1 MRKNKALLKRA
12 ASLFTAFV
20 MLAGSATYAQEE
32 QTSQEVLS
40 QEMLS
45 ESSSELSEE
54 LVNGTDPEILE
65 LTSETITES
74 IEEQTQEA
82 ESESTQEQ
90 TQEAE
95 SESTQEQ
102 TQEAESES
110 TQEQT
115 QEAESE
121 STQEQTQETASESI
135 EEQTQETVNENLP
148 ELVQESNSED
158 ETTECS
164 TDAFVDS
171 TDEDM
176 DSDIYE
182 IGDEFLKTFSFDMI
196 VDRNPIYLGMAGIST
211 ATGNY
216 YDQLDATSKR
226 IYNAIYEANKSSA
239 STAKM
244 KLNLTKIFENQKVT
258 KGTNGKAVYSEE
270 TKQAIFAW
278 LGSYVTPAYLALTYD
293 HPELVW
299 LSGAKYTI
307 GYSVYTPWFEEGET
321 SIITD
326 LELAGSTFTITPTK
340 DTGAL
345 TASNVNPLFDGTKSQ
360 IDAMLPAN
368 ATTYD
373 KVKAVHDKICSMVS
387 YENNMQNIGNPYYQ
401 TPYSL
406 YYDADGDGKIET
418 VCAGYAKMM
427 KLQCNKYGIPCVL
440 VTGVTDSGEYHMWNY
455 IQMENGVWYAVDA
468 TWDDQSTT
476 MYDFFLVGSET
487 YSSAAFGTK
496 KFGNT
501 HIPSG
506 KWTTSADCVFLYPV
520 FSQTAY
526 AGQNTVTSKNGLLK
540 DSDGVWRY
548 YTNNQVDTSY
558 TGFAASGSDQ
568 VYLINGV
575 QNTSYSGLIYNGG
588 NWYYVQKGV
597 RNTAYSGLSV
607 YNGSWYYVKGGTAD
621 WSYTGL
627 AQYNGV
633 WYYVRQGSVD
643 WEYTGLCQYDT
654 IWFYI
659 KNGALDW
666 NYTGLCQH
674 SGVWYYITKG
684 QVNWNY
690 TGSCIYNG
698 KSYYV
703 EKGVLNWKY
712 NSTAVYSSAS
722 YTADLMNV
730 ALSQYQAE
738 EVTVDETNIYSADT
752 EPEST
757 QTEEQESHEAEELN
771 ETETFET
778 EEQTQEQTEESVSQ
792 TEVAVQEESTVQYS
806 LLERIEEY
814 LIKFITYIVK
824 LAAAY
829 IGITL

>member
-90 TQEAE
+90 TQE
-95 SESTQEQ
+95 
-102 TQEAESES
+102 
-110 TQEQT
+110 
-115 QEAESE
+115 
-121 STQEQTQETASESI
+121 TASESI

-182 IGDEFLKTFSFDMI
+182 IGDEFVKTFSFDMI

-244 KLNLTKIFENQKVT
+244 KLNLTRIFENQKVT
-258 KGTNGKAVYSEE
+258 KGANGKAVYSEE

-278 LGSYVTPAYLALTYD
+278 LSSYVTPAYLALTYD

-307 GYSVYTPWFEEGET
+307 GYSVYTPLFESGEI

-340 DTGAL
+340 DTGVL
-345 TASNVNPLFDGTKSQ
+345 TGSKVNPLFDGTKSQ
-360 IDAMLPAN
+360 IDAVLPAN

-455 IQMENGVWYAVDA
+455 VQMENGVWYAVDA
-468 TWDDQSTT
+468 TWDDQSTI

-496 KFGNT
+496 KFVTT

-506 KWTTSADCVFLYPV
+506 KWTTSADCVFSYPILRT
-520 FSQTAY
+520 TAY
-526 AGQNTVTSKNGLLK
+526 KSNISVVQEGLVQNT
-540 DSDGVWRY
+540 DGSWSY
-548 YTNNQVDTSY
+548 YKNNQIDSNY
-558 TGFAASGSDQ
+558 TDLVQCGNDL
-568 VYLINGV
+568 VYIKNGV
-575 QNTSYSGLIYNGG
+575 QNTSFTNLLNIKNK
-588 NWYYVQKGV
+588 WYYVVKGKVDKSYTGLVLYYGTWYYIKKGV
-597 RNTAYSGLSV
+597 LDWNYTGLCLYSGT
-607 YNGSWYYVKGGTAD
+607 WYYVK
-621 WSYTGL
+621 
-627 AQYNGV
+627 
-633 WYYVRQGSVD
+633 
-643 WEYTGLCQYDT
+643 
-654 IWFYI
+654 
-659 KNGALDW
+659 KGALDW
-666 NYTGLCQH
+666 NYTGLCLY
-674 SGVWYYITKG
+674 SGTWYYVKKG
-684 QVNWNY
+684 ALDWNY
-690 TGSCIYNG
+690 TGLCLYSGTWYYVKKGALDWNYTGLCLYGGTWYYVKKGALDWNYTGLCLYGGTWYYVKKGALDWNYTGLCLYGGTWYYVKRGALDWNYTGVCDYYGTTYYIINGVLKWKYSGKVICNG
-698 KSYYV
+698 KTYNV
-703 EKGVLNWKY
+703 VNGV
-712 NSTAVYSSAS
+712 A
-722 YTADLMNV
+722 
-730 ALSQYQAE
+730 
-738 EVTVDETNIYSADT
+738 
-752 EPEST
+752 
-757 QTEEQESHEAEELN
+757 
-771 ETETFET
+771 
-778 EEQTQEQTEESVSQ
+778 
-792 TEVAVQEESTVQYS
+792 
-806 LLERIEEY
+806 
-814 LIKFITYIVK
+814 K
-824 LAAAY
+824 LQMKK
-829 IGITL
+829 

>member
-1 MRKNKALLKRA
+1 
-12 ASLFTAFV
+12 
-20 MLAGSATYAQEE
+20 
-32 QTSQEVLS
+32 
-40 QEMLS
+40 MLS

-90 TQEAE
+90 TQEV
-95 SESTQEQ
+95 
-102 TQEAESES
+102 
-110 TQEQT
+110 
-115 QEAESE
+115 ESE

-182 IGDEFLKTFSFDMI
+182 IGDEFVKTFSFDMI

-387 YENNMQNIGNPYYQ
+387 YENSTQNIGNPYYQ

-712 NSTAVYSSAS
+712 NSAAVYSSAS
-722 YTADLMNV
+722 YTADLMNA

-738 EVTVDETNIYSADT
+738 EITVDETNIYSADT

>member
-90 TQEAE
+90 TQEV
-95 SESTQEQ
+95 
-102 TQEAESES
+102 
-110 TQEQT
+110 
-115 QEAESE
+115 ESE

-182 IGDEFLKTFSFDMI
+182 IGDEFVKTFSFDMI

-387 YENNMQNIGNPYYQ
+387 YENSTQNIGNPYYQ

-778 EEQTQEQTEESVSQ
+778 EEQTQEQTEKSVSQ

-814 LIKFITYIVK
+814 LIKFINYIVK

>member
-12 ASLFTAFV
+12 ASLFTALV

-74 IEEQTQEA
+74 IEEQTQEV

-90 TQEAE
+90 TQEV
-95 SESTQEQ
+95 
-102 TQEAESES
+102 
-110 TQEQT
+110 
-115 QEAESE
+115 ESE

-182 IGDEFLKTFSFDMI
+182 IGDEFVKTFSFDMI

-387 YENNMQNIGNPYYQ
+387 YENSTQNIGNPYYQ

-778 EEQTQEQTEESVSQ
+778 EEQTQEQTEESASQ

>member
-1 MRKNKALLKRA
+1 MRKSKVLLKRA

-32 QTSQEVLS
+32 QTTQEVLS

-54 LVNGTDPEILE
+54 LVDGTDSEILE

-82 ESESTQEQ
+82 ESES
-90 TQEAE
+90 A
-95 SESTQEQ
+95 
-102 TQEAESES
+102 
-110 TQEQT
+110 
-115 QEAESE
+115 
-121 STQEQTQETASESI
+121 QEQTQETES
-135 EEQTQETVNENLP
+135 ENLP
-148 ELVQESNSED
+148 ELVQEFSSED

-182 IGDEFLKTFSFDMI
+182 IGDEFVKTFSLDMI

-226 IYNAIYEANKSSA
+226 IYNAIYEANKNSA
-239 STAKM
+239 STAKL

-258 KGTNGKAVYSEE
+258 KGANGKAVYLEE

-340 DTGAL
+340 DTGVL
-345 TASNVNPLFDGTKSQ
+345 TASSVNPLFDGTKSQ

-387 YENNMQNIGNPYYQ
+387 YENSTQNIGNPYYQ

-455 IQMENGVWYAVDA
+455 VQMENGVWYAVDA
-468 TWDDQSTT
+468 TWDDQSTI

-496 KFGNT
+496 KFGTT

-722 YTADLMNV
+722 YTVDLMNV
-730 ALSQYQAE
+730 ALSQGQAE
-738 EVTVDETNIYSADT
+738 EITVDETNIYSADT

-757 QTEEQESHEAEELN
+757 QAAEQVQESHEAEESNDPEML
-771 ETETFET
+771 ETEA
-778 EEQTQEQTEESVSQ
+778 QTQESVSQ

>member
-40 QEMLS
+40 QEILS

-90 TQEAE
+90 TQEV
-95 SESTQEQ
+95 
-102 TQEAESES
+102 
-110 TQEQT
+110 
-115 QEAESE
+115 ESE

-387 YENNMQNIGNPYYQ
+387 YENSTQNIGNPYYQ

-778 EEQTQEQTEESVSQ
+778 EEQTQEQTEKSVSQ

>member
-1 MRKNKALLKRA
+1 MRKNKVLLKRA

-20 MLAGSATYAQEE
+20 ILAGSATYAQEE

-40 QEMLS
+40 QEILS

-82 ESESTQEQ
+82 ESESTQ
-90 TQEAE
+90 
-95 SESTQEQ
+95 
-102 TQEAESES
+102 
-110 TQEQT
+110 
-115 QEAESE
+115 
-121 STQEQTQETASESI
+121 
-135 EEQTQETVNENLP
+135 EQTQETVNENLP

-182 IGDEFLKTFSFDMI
+182 IGDEFVKTFSFDMI

-258 KGTNGKAVYSEE
+258 KGANGKAVYSEE

-307 GYSVYTPWFEEGET
+307 GYSVYTPLFESGET

-340 DTGAL
+340 DTGVL
-345 TASNVNPLFDGTKSQ
+345 TGSKVNPLFDGTKSQ

-387 YENNMQNIGNPYYQ
+387 YENNTQNIGNPYYQ

-455 IQMENGVWYAVDA
+455 VQMENGVWYAVDA

-722 YTADLMNV
+722 YTVDLMNV
-730 ALSQYQAE
+730 ALSQGQAE
-738 EVTVDETNIYSADT
+738 EITVDETNIYSADT

-757 QTEEQESHEAEELN
+757 QAAEQVQESHEAEESNDPEML
-771 ETETFET
+771 ETEA
-778 EEQTQEQTEESVSQ
+778 QTQESVSQ

>member
-12 ASLFTAFV
+12 ASLFTALV

-90 TQEAE
+90 TQEVE

-102 TQEAESES
+102 TQEV
-110 TQEQT
+110 
-115 QEAESE
+115 ESE

-182 IGDEFLKTFSFDMI
+182 IGDEFVKTFSFDMI

-387 YENNMQNIGNPYYQ
+387 YENSTQNIGNPYYQ

-558 TGFAASGSDQ
+558 TGFAAYGSDQ

>member
-12 ASLFTAFV
+12 ASLFTALV

-90 TQEAE
+90 TQEV
-95 SESTQEQ
+95 
-102 TQEAESES
+102 
-110 TQEQT
+110 
-115 QEAESE
+115 ESE

-182 IGDEFLKTFSFDMI
+182 IGDEFVKTFSFDMI

-387 YENNMQNIGNPYYQ
+387 YENSTQNIGNPYYQ

-674 SGVWYYITKG
+674 SGVWSYITKG

>member
-74 IEEQTQEA
+74 IEEQTKEA

-90 TQEAE
+90 TQEA
-95 SESTQEQ
+95 
-102 TQEAESES
+102 
-110 TQEQT
+110 
-115 QEAESE
+115 
-121 STQEQTQETASESI
+121 
-135 EEQTQETVNENLP
+135 VNENLP

-182 IGDEFLKTFSFDMI
+182 IGDEFVKTFSFDMI

-258 KGTNGKAVYSEE
+258 KGANGKAVYSEE

-307 GYSVYTPWFEEGET
+307 GYSVYTPLFESGET

-340 DTGAL
+340 DTGVL
-345 TASNVNPLFDGTKSQ
+345 TGSKVNPLFDGTKSQ

-387 YENNMQNIGNPYYQ
+387 YENNTQNIGNPYYQ

-455 IQMENGVWYAVDA
+455 VQMENGIWYAVDA

-722 YTADLMNV
+722 YTVDLMNV
-730 ALSQYQAE
+730 ALSQGQAE
-738 EVTVDETNIYSADT
+738 EITVDETNIYSADT

-757 QTEEQESHEAEELN
+757 QAAEQVQESHEAEESNDPEML
-771 ETETFET
+771 ETEA
-778 EEQTQEQTEESVSQ
+778 QTQESVSQ

>member
-1 MRKNKALLKRA
+1 MRKNKVLLKRA

-20 MLAGSATYAQEE
+20 ILAGSATYAQEE

-90 TQEAE
+90 TQEV
-95 SESTQEQ
+95 
-102 TQEAESES
+102 
-110 TQEQT
+110 
-115 QEAESE
+115 ESE

-182 IGDEFLKTFSFDMI
+182 IGDEFVKTFSFDMI

-387 YENNMQNIGNPYYQ
+387 YENSTQNIGNPYYQ

>member
-1 MRKNKALLKRA
+1 MRKNKVLLKRA
-12 ASLFTAFV
+12 ASLFTALV
-20 MLAGSATYAQEE
+20 MLAGSSTYAQEE
-32 QTSQEVLS
+32 QTTQEVLS

-45 ESSSELSEE
+45 ET
-54 LVNGTDPEILE
+54 VNGTDPEILE

-74 IEEQTQEA
+74 IEEHTQEA
-82 ESESTQEQ
+82 VSESAQEQ

-102 TQEAESES
+102 TQEVESES
-110 TQEQT
+110 
-115 QEAESE
+115 A
-121 STQEQTQETASESI
+121 QEQTQETVS
-135 EEQTQETVNENLP
+135 ENLP
-148 ELVQESNSED
+148 ELVQESSSED

-182 IGDEFLKTFSFDMI
+182 IGDEFVKTFSLDMV

-226 IYNAIYEANKSSA
+226 IYNAIYEANKNSA

-258 KGTNGKAVYSEE
+258 KGANGKAVYSEE
-270 TKQAIFAW
+270 TKKAIFAW
-278 LGSYVTPAYLALTYD
+278 LGSYVTPAYLAVTYD

-307 GYSVYTPWFEEGET
+307 GYTVYTPWFEEDEV

-340 DTGAL
+340 DTGVL
-345 TASNVNPLFDGTKSQ
+345 TASSVNPLFDGTKSQ

-387 YENNMQNIGNPYYQ
+387 YENSTQNIGNQYYQ

-455 IQMENGVWYAVDA
+455 VQMENGVWYAVDA
-468 TWDDQSTT
+468 TWDDQSTI

-496 KFGNT
+496 KFGTT

-588 NWYYVQKGV
+588 SWYYVQKGV

-712 NSTAVYSSAS
+712 NSAAVYSSAS
-722 YTADLMNV
+722 YTADLMNA

-757 QTEEQESHEAEELN
+757 QTEEQEQESHGAEELN
-771 ETETFET
+771 EPEMLET
-778 EEQTQEQTEESVSQ
+778 EAQTQESVSH

-829 IGITL
+829 IGIAL

>member
-90 TQEAE
+90 TQEA
-95 SESTQEQ
+95 
-102 TQEAESES
+102 
-110 TQEQT
+110 
-115 QEAESE
+115 
-121 STQEQTQETASESI
+121 
-135 EEQTQETVNENLP
+135 VNENLP

-182 IGDEFLKTFSFDMI
+182 IGDEFVKTFSFDMI

-258 KGTNGKAVYSEE
+258 KGANGKAVYSEE

-307 GYSVYTPWFEEGET
+307 GYSVYTPLFESGET

-340 DTGAL
+340 DTGVL
-345 TASNVNPLFDGTKSQ
+345 TGSKVNPLFDGTKSQ

-387 YENNMQNIGNPYYQ
+387 YENNTQNIGNPYYQ

-455 IQMENGVWYAVDA
+455 VQMENGIWYAVDA

-722 YTADLMNV
+722 YTVDLMNV
-730 ALSQYQAE
+730 ALSQGQAE
-738 EVTVDETNIYSADT
+738 EITVDETNIYSADT

-757 QTEEQESHEAEELN
+757 QAAEQVQESHEAEESNDPEML
-771 ETETFET
+771 ETEA
-778 EEQTQEQTEESVSQ
+778 QTQESVSQ

>member
-1 MRKNKALLKRA
+1 MRKNKVLLKRA

-40 QEMLS
+40 QEILS

-82 ESESTQEQ
+82 ESESTQ
-90 TQEAE
+90 
-95 SESTQEQ
+95 
-102 TQEAESES
+102 
-110 TQEQT
+110 
-115 QEAESE
+115 
-121 STQEQTQETASESI
+121 
-135 EEQTQETVNENLP
+135 EQTQETVNENLP

-182 IGDEFLKTFSFDMI
+182 IGDEFVKTFSFDMI

-258 KGTNGKAVYSEE
+258 KGANGKAVYSEE
-270 TKQAIFAW
+270 TKKAIFAW

-307 GYSVYTPWFEEGET
+307 GYSVYAPLFESGEI

-340 DTGAL
+340 DTGVL
-345 TASNVNPLFDGTKSQ
+345 TGSKVNPLFDGTKSQ

-387 YENNMQNIGNPYYQ
+387 YENNTQNIGNQYYQ

-455 IQMENGVWYAVDA
+455 VQMENGVWYAVDA

-722 YTADLMNV
+722 YTVDLMNV
-730 ALSQYQAE
+730 ALSQGQAE
-738 EVTVDETNIYSADT
+738 EITVDETNIYSADT

-757 QTEEQESHEAEELN
+757 QAAEQVQESHEAEESNDPEML
-771 ETETFET
+771 ETEA
-778 EEQTQEQTEESVSQ
+778 QTQESVSQ

>member
-90 TQEAE
+90 TQEV
-95 SESTQEQ
+95 
-102 TQEAESES
+102 
-110 TQEQT
+110 
-115 QEAESE
+115 ESE

-182 IGDEFLKTFSFDMI
+182 IGDEFVKTFSFDMI

>member
-20 MLAGSATYAQEE
+20 MLAGSATYAQEK

-54 LVNGTDPEILE
+54 LVDGTDPEILE

-82 ESESTQEQ
+82 ESESVQEQ

-95 SESTQEQ
+95 SESTQ
-102 TQEAESES
+102 
-110 TQEQT
+110 
-115 QEAESE
+115 
-121 STQEQTQETASESI
+121 
-135 EEQTQETVNENLP
+135 EQTQETVNENLP

-182 IGDEFLKTFSFDMI
+182 IGDEFVKTFSFDMI

-258 KGTNGKAVYSEE
+258 KGANGKAVYSEE

-278 LGSYVTPAYLALTYD
+278 LSSYVTPAYLALTYD

-307 GYSVYTPWFEEGET
+307 GYSVYTPLFESGEI

-340 DTGAL
+340 DTGVL
-345 TASNVNPLFDGTKSQ
+345 TGSKVNPLFDGTKSQ

-387 YENNMQNIGNPYYQ
+387 YENNTQNIGNPYYQ

-455 IQMENGVWYAVDA
+455 VQMENGVWYAVDA

-722 YTADLMNV
+722 YTVDLMNV
-730 ALSQYQAE
+730 ALSQGQAE
-738 EVTVDETNIYSADT
+738 EITVDETNIYSADT

-757 QTEEQESHEAEELN
+757 QAAEQVQESHEAEESNDPEML
-771 ETETFET
+771 ETEA
-778 EEQTQEQTEESVSQ
+778 QTQESVSQ

>member
-12 ASLFTAFV
+12 ASLFTALV

-74 IEEQTQEA
+74 IE
-82 ESESTQEQ
+82 
-90 TQEAE
+90 
-95 SESTQEQ
+95 
-102 TQEAESES
+102 
-110 TQEQT
+110 EQT

-182 IGDEFLKTFSFDMI
+182 IGDEFVKTFSFDMI

-387 YENNMQNIGNPYYQ
+387 YENSTQNIGNPYYQ

-712 NSTAVYSSAS
+712 NSAAVYSSAS
-722 YTADLMNV
+722 YTVDLMNV
-730 ALSQYQAE
+730 ALSQDQAE
-738 EVTVDETNIYSADT
+738 EVTIDETNIYSADT

-757 QTEEQESHEAEELN
+757 QAAEQVQESHEAEESNDPEML
-771 ETETFET
+771 ETEA
-778 EEQTQEQTEESVSQ
+778 QTQEQTEESVSQ

>member
-12 ASLFTAFV
+12 ASLFTALV

-90 TQEAE
+90 TQEVE

-102 TQEAESES
+102 TQEVESES

-115 QEAESE
+115 QEVESE

-182 IGDEFLKTFSFDMI
+182 IGDEFVKTFSFDMI

-387 YENNMQNIGNPYYQ
+387 YENSTQNIGNPYYQ

>member
-12 ASLFTAFV
+12 ASLFTALV

-90 TQEAE
+90 TQEVE

-102 TQEAESES
+102 TQEV
-110 TQEQT
+110 
-115 QEAESE
+115 ESE

-182 IGDEFLKTFSFDMI
+182 IGDEFVKTFSFDMI

-387 YENNMQNIGNPYYQ
+387 YENSTQNIGNPYYQ

-455 IQMENGVWYAVDA
+455 VQMENGVWYAVDA

-712 NSTAVYSSAS
+712 NSAAVYSSAS
-722 YTADLMNV
+722 YTADLMNA

-738 EVTVDETNIYSADT
+738 EVTIDETNIYSADT

>member
-12 ASLFTAFV
+12 ASLFTALV

-90 TQEAE
+90 TQEVE
-95 SESTQEQ
+95 SESTQ
-102 TQEAESES
+102 
-110 TQEQT
+110 
-115 QEAESE
+115 
-121 STQEQTQETASESI
+121 
-135 EEQTQETVNENLP
+135 EQTQETVNENLP

-182 IGDEFLKTFSFDMI
+182 IGDEFVKTFSFDMI

-387 YENNMQNIGNPYYQ
+387 YENSTQNIGNPYYQ

-757 QTEEQESHEAEELN
+757 QTEEQESHEAEKLN
-771 ETETFET
+771 EPETFET
-778 EEQTQEQTEESVSQ
+778 EAQTQEQTEESVSQ

>member
-1 MRKNKALLKRA
+1 MRKNKVLLKRA
-12 ASLFTAFV
+12 ASLFTALV
-20 MLAGSATYAQEE
+20 MLAGSSTYAQEE
-32 QTSQEVLS
+32 QTTQEVLS

-45 ESSSELSEE
+45 ET
-54 LVNGTDPEILE
+54 VNGTDPEILE

-82 ESESTQEQ
+82 VSESAQEQ

-102 TQEAESES
+102 TQEVESES
-110 TQEQT
+110 
-115 QEAESE
+115 A
-121 STQEQTQETASESI
+121 QEQTQETVS
-135 EEQTQETVNENLP
+135 ENLP
-148 ELVQESNSED
+148 ELVQESSSED

-182 IGDEFLKTFSFDMI
+182 IGDEFVKTFSLDMV

-226 IYNAIYEANKSSA
+226 IYNAIYEANKNSA
-239 STAKM
+239 STAKL
-244 KLNLTKIFENQKVT
+244 KLNLTKIFENQKVI
-258 KGTNGKAVYSEE
+258 KGANGKAVYLEE
-270 TKQAIFAW
+270 TKKAIFAW

-387 YENNMQNIGNPYYQ
+387 YENSTQNIGNPYYQ

-468 TWDDQSTT
+468 TWDDQSTI

-496 KFGNT
+496 KFGTT

-588 NWYYVQKGV
+588 SWYYVQKGV
-597 RNTAYSGLSV
+597 RNTAYSGLLV
-607 YNGSWYYVKGGTAD
+607 YNGSWYYVKGGTTD

-684 QVNWNY
+684 QINWNY

-712 NSTAVYSSAS
+712 NSAAVYSSAS
-722 YTADLMNV
+722 YTADLMNA

-757 QTEEQESHEAEELN
+757 QTEEQEQESHGAEELN
-771 ETETFET
+771 EPETLET
-778 EEQTQEQTEESVSQ
+778 EAQTQEQTQESVSH

>member
-90 TQEAE
+90 TQEV
-95 SESTQEQ
+95 
-102 TQEAESES
+102 
-110 TQEQT
+110 
-115 QEAESE
+115 ESE

-182 IGDEFLKTFSFDMI
+182 IGDEFVKTFSFDMI

-387 YENNMQNIGNPYYQ
+387 YENSTQNIGNPYYQ

-712 NSTAVYSSAS
+712 NSAAVYSSAS
-722 YTADLMNV
+722 YTADLMNA

-738 EVTVDETNIYSADT
+738 EVTIDETNIYSADT

-757 QTEEQESHEAEELN
+757 QTEEQESHEAEKLN
-771 ETETFET
+771 EPETFET
-778 EEQTQEQTEESVSQ
+778 EAQTQEQTEESVSQ

>member
-12 ASLFTAFV
+12 ASLFTALV

-90 TQEAE
+90 TQEV
-95 SESTQEQ
+95 
-102 TQEAESES
+102 
-110 TQEQT
+110 
-115 QEAESE
+115 ESE

-182 IGDEFLKTFSFDMI
+182 IGDEFVKTFSFDMI

-387 YENNMQNIGNPYYQ
+387 YENSTQNIGNPYYQ

-526 AGQNTVTSKNGLLK
+526 AGQNTVTSKDGLLK

-712 NSTAVYSSAS
+712 NSAAVYSSAS
-722 YTADLMNV
+722 YTADLMNA

-738 EVTVDETNIYSADT
+738 EVTIDETNIYSADT

-757 QTEEQESHEAEELN
+757 QTEEQESHEAEKLN
-771 ETETFET
+771 EPEMLET
-778 EEQTQEQTEESVSQ
+778 EAQTQESVSNA
-792 TEVAVQEESTVQYS
+792 EIVVQEELTVQYS

>member
-1 MRKNKALLKRA
+1 MRKNKVLLKRA

-20 MLAGSATYAQEE
+20 ILAGSATYAQEE

-40 QEMLS
+40 QEILS

-74 IEEQTQEA
+74 IEEQTQEV

-90 TQEAE
+90 TQEV
-95 SESTQEQ
+95 
-102 TQEAESES
+102 
-110 TQEQT
+110 
-115 QEAESE
+115 ESE

-135 EEQTQETVNENLP
+135 EAQTQETENENLP

-182 IGDEFLKTFSFDMI
+182 IGDEFVKTFSFDMI

-226 IYNAIYEANKSSA
+226 IYNASYEANKSSA

-258 KGTNGKAVYSEE
+258 KGANGKAVYSEE

-307 GYSVYTPWFEEGET
+307 GYSVYTPLFESGET

-340 DTGAL
+340 DTGVL
-345 TASNVNPLFDGTKSQ
+345 TGSKVNPLFDGTKSQ

-387 YENNMQNIGNPYYQ
+387 YENNTQNIGNPYYQ

-427 KLQCNKYGIPCVL
+427 KLQSNKYGIPCVL

-455 IQMENGVWYAVDA
+455 VQMENGVWYAVDA

-487 YSSAAFGTK
+487 YSAVAFGSK
-496 KFGNT
+496 KFGIT
-501 HIPSG
+501 LIPSG

-540 DSDGVWRY
+540 DSDGVWHY

-558 TGFAASGSDQ
+558 TGYPASGSDQ

-588 NWYYVQKGV
+588 NLYYVHKGV
-597 RNTAYSGLSV
+597 RNSAYSGLSV

-722 YTADLMNV
+722 YTVDLMNV
-730 ALSQYQAE
+730 ALSQGQAE
-738 EVTVDETNIYSADT
+738 EITVDETNIYSADT

-757 QTEEQESHEAEELN
+757 QAAEQVQESHEAEESNDPEML
-771 ETETFET
+771 ETEA
-778 EEQTQEQTEESVSQ
+778 QTQESVSQ

>member
-12 ASLFTAFV
+12 ASLFTALV
-20 MLAGSATYAQEE
+20 MLAGQATYAQEE

-90 TQEAE
+90 TQEV
-95 SESTQEQ
+95 
-102 TQEAESES
+102 
-110 TQEQT
+110 
-115 QEAESE
+115 ESE

-182 IGDEFLKTFSFDMI
+182 IGDEFVKTFSFDMI

-387 YENNMQNIGNPYYQ
+387 YENSTQNIGNPYYQ

>member
-12 ASLFTAFV
+12 ASLFTALV

-90 TQEAE
+90 TQEV
-95 SESTQEQ
+95 
-102 TQEAESES
+102 
-110 TQEQT
+110 
-115 QEAESE
+115 ESE

-182 IGDEFLKTFSFDMI
+182 IGDEFVKTFSFDMI

-345 TASNVNPLFDGTKSQ
+345 TASNVNPLFDETKSQ

-387 YENNMQNIGNPYYQ
+387 YENSTQNIGNPYYQ

>member
-12 ASLFTAFV
+12 ASLFTALV

-90 TQEAE
+90 TQEV
-95 SESTQEQ
+95 
-102 TQEAESES
+102 
-110 TQEQT
+110 
-115 QEAESE
+115 ESE

-182 IGDEFLKTFSFDMI
+182 IGDEFVKTFSFDMI

-387 YENNMQNIGNPYYQ
+387 YENSTQNIGNPYYQ

-814 LIKFITYIVK
+814 LIKFITYSVK

>member
-1 MRKNKALLKRA
+1 MRKNKVLLKRA

-20 MLAGSATYAQEE
+20 ILAGSATYAQEE

-40 QEMLS
+40 QEILS

-74 IEEQTQEA
+74 IE
-82 ESESTQEQ
+82 
-90 TQEAE
+90 
-95 SESTQEQ
+95 
-102 TQEAESES
+102 
-110 TQEQT
+110 
-115 QEAESE
+115 
-121 STQEQTQETASESI
+121 EQTQETASESI

-182 IGDEFLKTFSFDMI
+182 IGDEFVKTFSFDMI

-258 KGTNGKAVYSEE
+258 KGANGKAVYSEE

-307 GYSVYTPWFEEGET
+307 GYSVYTPLFESGET

-340 DTGAL
+340 DTGVL
-345 TASNVNPLFDGTKSQ
+345 TGSKVNPLFDGTKSQ

-387 YENNMQNIGNPYYQ
+387 YENNTQNIGNPYYQ

-455 IQMENGVWYAVDA
+455 VQMENGVWYAVDA

-722 YTADLMNV
+722 YTVDLMNV
-730 ALSQYQAE
+730 ALSQGQAE
-738 EVTVDETNIYSADT
+738 EITVDETNIYSADT

-757 QTEEQESHEAEELN
+757 QAAEQVQESHEAEESNDPEML
-771 ETETFET
+771 ETEA
-778 EEQTQEQTEESVSQ
+778 QTQESVSQ

>member
-95 SESTQEQ
+95 SESAQ
-102 TQEAESES
+102 
-110 TQEQT
+110 
-115 QEAESE
+115 
-121 STQEQTQETASESI
+121 
-135 EEQTQETVNENLP
+135 EQTQETVNENLP

-182 IGDEFLKTFSFDMI
+182 IGDEFVKTFSFDMI
-196 VDRNPIYLGMAGIST
+196 VDRNPIYLGMAGISS

-258 KGTNGKAVYSEE
+258 KGANGKAVYSEE

-278 LGSYVTPAYLALTYD
+278 LSSYVTPAYLALTYD

-307 GYSVYTPWFEEGET
+307 GYSVYTPLFESGEI

-326 LELAGSTFTITPTK
+326 LELAGSTFTIIPTK
-340 DTGAL
+340 DTGVL
-345 TASNVNPLFDGTKSQ
+345 TGSKVNPLFDGTKSQ

-455 IQMENGVWYAVDA
+455 VQMENGVWYAVDA

-722 YTADLMNV
+722 YTVDLMNV
-730 ALSQYQAE
+730 ALSQGQAE
-738 EVTVDETNIYSADT
+738 EITVDETNIYSADT

-757 QTEEQESHEAEELN
+757 QAAEQVQESHEAEESNDPEIL
-771 ETETFET
+771 ETEA
-778 EEQTQEQTEESVSQ
+778 QTQESVSQ

>member
-102 TQEAESES
+102 TQEV
-110 TQEQT
+110 
-115 QEAESE
+115 ESE

-158 ETTECS
+158 ETTECL

-182 IGDEFLKTFSFDMI
+182 IGDEFVKTFSFDMI

-307 GYSVYTPWFEEGET
+307 GYSVYTPLFESGET

-387 YENNMQNIGNPYYQ
+387 YENSTQNIGNPYYQ

-455 IQMENGVWYAVDA
+455 VQMENGVWYAVDA

-575 QNTSYSGLIYNGG
+575 QNTSYSGLIYNSG

-627 AQYNGV
+627 TQYNGV

>member
-12 ASLFTAFV
+12 ASLFTALV

-90 TQEAE
+90 TQEV
-95 SESTQEQ
+95 
-102 TQEAESES
+102 
-110 TQEQT
+110 
-115 QEAESE
+115 ESE

-182 IGDEFLKTFSFDMI
+182 IGDEFVKTFSFDMI

-387 YENNMQNIGNPYYQ
+387 YENSTQNIGNPYYQ

-597 RNTAYSGLSV
+597 RNTAYSGLSL

-824 LAAAY
+824 PAAAY

>member
-1 MRKNKALLKRA
+1 MRKNKVLLKRA

-20 MLAGSATYAQEE
+20 ILAGSATYAQEE

-40 QEMLS
+40 QEILS

-65 LTSETITES
+65 LTSEMITES

-82 ESESTQEQ
+82 ESESTQ
-90 TQEAE
+90 
-95 SESTQEQ
+95 
-102 TQEAESES
+102 
-110 TQEQT
+110 
-115 QEAESE
+115 
-121 STQEQTQETASESI
+121 
-135 EEQTQETVNENLP
+135 EQTQETVNENLP

-182 IGDEFLKTFSFDMI
+182 IGDEFVKTFSFDMI

-258 KGTNGKAVYSEE
+258 KGANGKAVYSEE

-307 GYSVYTPWFEEGET
+307 GYSVYTPLFESGET

-340 DTGAL
+340 DTGVL
-345 TASNVNPLFDGTKSQ
+345 TGSKVNPLFDGTKSQ

-387 YENNMQNIGNPYYQ
+387 YENNTQNIGNPYYQ

-455 IQMENGVWYAVDA
+455 VQMENGVWYAVDA

-722 YTADLMNV
+722 YTVDLMNV
-730 ALSQYQAE
+730 ALSQGQAE
-738 EVTVDETNIYSADT
+738 EITVDETNIYSADT

-757 QTEEQESHEAEELN
+757 QAAEQVQESHEAEESNDPEML
-771 ETETFET
+771 ETEA
-778 EEQTQEQTEESVSQ
+778 QTQESVSQ

>member
-74 IEEQTQEA
+74 IEEQTQEV

-90 TQEAE
+90 TQEV
-95 SESTQEQ
+95 
-102 TQEAESES
+102 
-110 TQEQT
+110 
-115 QEAESE
+115 ESE

-182 IGDEFLKTFSFDMI
+182 IGDEFVKTFSFDMI

-387 YENNMQNIGNPYYQ
+387 YENSTQNIGNPYYQ

-712 NSTAVYSSAS
+712 NSAAVYSSAS

-806 LLERIEEY
+806 LLECIEEY

>member
-20 MLAGSATYAQEE
+20 MLAGSATYAQEK

-90 TQEAE
+90 TQE
-95 SESTQEQ
+95 
-102 TQEAESES
+102 
-110 TQEQT
+110 
-115 QEAESE
+115 
-121 STQEQTQETASESI
+121 
-135 EEQTQETVNENLP
+135 TVNENLP

-182 IGDEFLKTFSFDMI
+182 IGDEFVKTFSFDMI

-258 KGTNGKAVYSEE
+258 KGANGKAVYSEE

-278 LGSYVTPAYLALTYD
+278 LSSYVTPAYLALTYD

-307 GYSVYTPWFEEGET
+307 GYSVYTPLFESGEI

-326 LELAGSTFTITPTK
+326 LELAGSTFTIIPTK
-340 DTGAL
+340 DTGVL
-345 TASNVNPLFDGTKSQ
+345 TGSKVNLLFDGTKSQ

-455 IQMENGVWYAVDA
+455 VQMENGVWYAVDA

-703 EKGVLNWKY
+703 EKGVLNWRY

-722 YTADLMNV
+722 YTVDLMNV
-730 ALSQYQAE
+730 ALSQGQAE
-738 EVTVDETNIYSADT
+738 EITVDETNIYSADT

-757 QTEEQESHEAEELN
+757 QAAEQVQESHEAEESNDPEML
-771 ETETFET
+771 ETEA
-778 EEQTQEQTEESVSQ
+778 QTQESVSQ

>member
-102 TQEAESES
+102 TQEV
-110 TQEQT
+110 
-115 QEAESE
+115 ESE

-158 ETTECS
+158 ETTECL

-182 IGDEFLKTFSFDMI
+182 IGDEFVKTFSFDMI

-258 KGTNGKAVYSEE
+258 KGANGKAVYSEE

-278 LGSYVTPAYLALTYD
+278 LSSYVTPAYLALTYD

-307 GYSVYTPWFEEGET
+307 GYSVYTPLFESGEI

-340 DTGAL
+340 DTGVL
-345 TASNVNPLFDGTKSQ
+345 TGSKVNPLFDGTKSQ

-387 YENNMQNIGNPYYQ
+387 YENNMQNIGNQYYQ

-455 IQMENGVWYAVDA
+455 VQMENGVWYAVDA
-468 TWDDQSTT
+468 TWDDQSTI

-496 KFGNT
+496 KFATT

-506 KWTTSADCVFLYPV
+506 KWTTSANCVFSYPIL
-520 FSQTAY
+520 STTAY
-526 AGQNTVTSKNGLLK
+526 KSNISVVQEGLVQ
-540 DSDGVWRY
+540 DTDGSWSY
-548 YTNNQVDTSY
+548 YKNNQIDSNY
-558 TGFAASGSDQ
+558 TDLVQCGND
-568 VYLINGV
+568 LIYIKNGV
-575 QNTSYSGLIYNGG
+575 QNTSFTNLLNIKNK
-588 NWYYVQKGV
+588 WYYVVKGKV
-597 RNTAYSGLSV
+597 DKSYTGLVLYYGTWYYIKQGVLDWNYTGLCLYSGT
-607 YNGSWYYVKGGTAD
+607 WYYVK
-621 WSYTGL
+621 
-627 AQYNGV
+627 
-633 WYYVRQGSVD
+633 
-643 WEYTGLCQYDT
+643 
-654 IWFYI
+654 
-659 KNGALDW
+659 KGALDW
-666 NYTGLCQH
+666 NYTGLCLY
-674 SGVWYYITKG
+674 GGTWYYVKKG
-684 QVNWNY
+684 ALDWNY
-690 TGSCIYNG
+690 TGVCDYYGTTYYIINGLLKWNYSGKVICNG
-698 KSYYV
+698 KTYNV
-703 EKGVLNWKY
+703 VNGV
-712 NSTAVYSSAS
+712 A
-722 YTADLMNV
+722 
-730 ALSQYQAE
+730 
-738 EVTVDETNIYSADT
+738 
-752 EPEST
+752 
-757 QTEEQESHEAEELN
+757 
-771 ETETFET
+771 
-778 EEQTQEQTEESVSQ
+778 
-792 TEVAVQEESTVQYS
+792 
-806 LLERIEEY
+806 
-814 LIKFITYIVK
+814 K
-824 LAAAY
+824 LQMKK
-829 IGITL
+829 

>member
-74 IEEQTQEA
+74 IEEQTQK
-82 ESESTQEQ
+82 
-90 TQEAE
+90 
-95 SESTQEQ
+95 
-102 TQEAESES
+102 AESES

-182 IGDEFLKTFSFDMI
+182 IGDEFVKTFSFDMI

-258 KGTNGKAVYSEE
+258 KGANGKAVYSEE

-278 LGSYVTPAYLALTYD
+278 LSSYVTPAYLALTYD

-307 GYSVYTPWFEEGET
+307 GYSVYTPLFESGEI

-340 DTGAL
+340 DTGVL
-345 TASNVNPLFDGTKSQ
+345 TGSKVNPLFDGTKSQ

-455 IQMENGVWYAVDA
+455 VQMENGVWYAVDA
-468 TWDDQSTT
+468 TWDDQSTI

-496 KFGNT
+496 KFVTT

-506 KWTTSADCVFLYPV
+506 KWTTSADCVFSYPILRT
-520 FSQTAY
+520 TAY
-526 AGQNTVTSKNGLLK
+526 KSNISVVQEGLVQNT
-540 DSDGVWRY
+540 DGSWSY
-548 YTNNQVDTSY
+548 YKNNQIDSNY
-558 TGFAASGSDQ
+558 TDLVQCGND
-568 VYLINGV
+568 LIYIKNGV
-575 QNTSYSGLIYNGG
+575 QNTSFTNLLNIKNK
-588 NWYYVQKGV
+588 WYYVVKGKV
-597 RNTAYSGLSV
+597 DKSYTGLVLYYGTWYYIKQGVLDWNYTGLCLYSGT
-607 YNGSWYYVKGGTAD
+607 WYYVK
-621 WSYTGL
+621 
-627 AQYNGV
+627 
-633 WYYVRQGSVD
+633 
-643 WEYTGLCQYDT
+643 
-654 IWFYI
+654 
-659 KNGALDW
+659 KGALDW
-666 NYTGLCQH
+666 NYTGLCLY
-674 SGVWYYITKG
+674 SGTWYYVKKG
-684 QVNWNY
+684 ALDWNY
-690 TGSCIYNG
+690 TGLCLYSGTWYYVKKGALDWNYTGLCLYGGTWYYVKKGALDWNYTGVCDYYGTTYYIINGVLKWNYSGKVICNG
-698 KSYYV
+698 KTYNV
-703 EKGVLNWKY
+703 VNGV
-712 NSTAVYSSAS
+712 A
-722 YTADLMNV
+722 
-730 ALSQYQAE
+730 
-738 EVTVDETNIYSADT
+738 
-752 EPEST
+752 
-757 QTEEQESHEAEELN
+757 
-771 ETETFET
+771 
-778 EEQTQEQTEESVSQ
+778 
-792 TEVAVQEESTVQYS
+792 
-806 LLERIEEY
+806 
-814 LIKFITYIVK
+814 K
-824 LAAAY
+824 LQMKK
-829 IGITL
+829 